1 MRIPGKAD
9 KPCTPSP
16 CSKASN
22 PSKHGLPTPPS
33 NPDNSRGPGTPP
45 KGTTTSKGLR
55 PGWTRATFIVREET
69 VQQLRAIA
77 YWDRKELKRVVEEA
91 FRAYLEQKAF
101 NPTPPE
107 NRTED

>member
-55 PGWTRATFIVREET
+55 PGWTRATFIVKEET
-69 VQQLRAIA
+69 VQQLKAVA

-91 FRAYLEQKAF
+91 FEHYLAGKDI
-101 NPTPPE
+101 PPVP
-107 NRTED
+107 EDAR